1 MVKNLTSYLSI
12 MAYIFLKKLQYANS
26 YRERNSPI
34 MLTITGNGMG
44 DYNFDNLTISIEN
57 FNTIICDKNFTED
70 AENIKKL
77 GFKEAKAYIV
87 ENYARENILYVVT
100 GSPLFFS
107 AGILIA
113 KKLPRDQ
120 VKIIDN
126 TSSKSYL
133 LERLFVSETE
143 VESISLHGRSK
154 IDLSKF
160 LTNSYTF
167 ILCDVFSIE
176 RIKRA
181 IKYLKSEDI
190 EVTIGYKLGY
200 DDEVIEQVNLF
211 DHSTK
216 AFNLTFPYVLMIKRL
231 FPKPTISQD
240 SDFKTER
247 GMITKAYKRNLSL
260 QNLDLAPNQILWDVG
275 AGSGSCAIEAYKRY
289 RVTTRLFEKQSQ
301 RNDFIKENLTAH
313 YVCDSHLYEGN
324 AEELFECEAD
334 TPDRIFVG
342 GGGEKVINRLPYL
355 YQRLASNGIM
365 LINAITLKNLTQM
378 ITVLSS
384 AKIDYK
390 VISLSLTTY
399 KGKLDL
405 VEPERQLFQIKIV
418 KNV

>member
-1 MVKNLTSYLSI
+1 
-12 MAYIFLKKLQYANS
+12 
-26 YRERNSPI
+26 

-44 DYNFDNLTISIEN
+44 DYNFNNLTIPIEKYD
-57 FNTIICDKNFTED
+57 TIICDKNFTEKRK
-70 AENIKKL
+70 NIKKL
-77 GFKEAKAYIV
+77 GFKEARAYIL
-87 ENYARENILYVVT
+87 ENYNQKNILYVVT

-113 KKLPRDQ
+113 KKLPREQ
-120 VKIIDN
+120 VKIVDN

-133 LERLFVSETE
+133 LSKLFISETE

-154 IDLSKF
+154 IDLTKF

-167 ILCDVFSIE
+167 ILCDVFTIT
-176 RIKRA
+176 RIQKA
-181 IKYLKSEDI
+181 IKYLTPQDI

-200 DDEVIEQVNLF
+200 KDEVIEQVNLF
-211 DHSTK
+211 DFSTK
-216 AFNLTFPYVLMIKRL
+216 AFNLTFPYVLIIKRL
-231 FPKPTISQD
+231 FHKATISQD
-240 SDFKTER
+240 IDFKTER
-247 GMITKAYKRNLSL
+247 GMITKEYKRNLSL
-260 QNLDLAPNQILWDVG
+260 QHLDLAPNQILWDVG

-313 YVCDSHLYEGN
+313 HVCDSHLYQGN

-342 GGGEKVINRLPYL
+342 GGGERVINRLPYL
-355 YQRLASNGIM
+355 YKRLAPNGIM

-384 AKIDYK
+384 AKIEYK

-405 VEPERQLFQIKIV
+405 VEPERQLFQIKII
-418 KNV
+418 KS